1 MKTCKRCLLLES
13 AEEDT
18 LALIREKITAI
29 PAADKADDT
38 LYQARLAACKTCDH
52 LLSGVCVKCGCYVE
66 FRAAYKR
73 LRCPNVRDRR
83 W

>member
-38 LYQARLAACKTCDH
+38 LYQARLAACKECDH